1 MLSFMGDFLNFDLKC
16 IARCRSK
23 LFIAPNKQIQT
34 KTKTTSEEQMKFNK
48 WTLGLAA
55 VGVVSLASAVRADE
69 AKMSQLQTALS
80 NTTISG
86 YVDVAAQYNTGN
98 QHFFGAQPAGTGLNN
113 LSAPL
118 KVDAFSLND
127 VDVAID
133 KPEDDSPWA
142 SGYHVDLNW
151 GSDAIDGLAGLG
163 TTALGTAAGGSV
175 NPTAQGAQQFGV
187 RQAYIVI
194 RTPVGNGID
203 WKVGVQDDII
213 GYEGNT
219 DGGNPNYTRSYGYF
233 LEPTTLTGIVGTYKI
248 SDMLTVQAGVAD
260 ATSGNNVAGPGH
272 FSISEKTFVGAV
284 AFTAPDSW
292 GFMKGATAN
301 AGAVMNFDDGGQCNY
316 YGGITVPTPW
326 SMLKVG
332 ASFDLASI
340 ANSTANGAGNNNN
353 DSGWVA
359 AFYANVQAT
368 DKLSFNGRAE
378 YFNLD
383 GGLDPYN
390 GAFTDGK
397 GEEIT
402 LTAQYN
408 LWANVISRV
417 EFRWDHADTG
427 RAFNGSAN
435 VPPVVT
441 GAPSNSDSFLLAA
454 NLIYTF

>member
-1 MLSFMGDFLNFDLKC
+1 
-16 IARCRSK
+16 
-23 LFIAPNKQIQT
+23 
-34 KTKTTSEEQMKFNK
+34 MKFNK
-48 WTLGLAA
+48 WTLSLAA

-98 QHFFGAQPAGTGLNN
+98 QHFFGSVPAGSGGNTISGP
-113 LSAPL
+113 A

-133 KPEDDSPWA
+133 HPQDESSWA

-151 GSDAIDGLAGLG
+151 GSDAINGLAGLG
-163 TTALGTAAGGSV
+163 SSAVGTVIGGGSV
-175 NPTAQGAQQFGV
+175 TPTIQSAQEFGV
-187 RQAYIVI
+187 RQAYVVI

-219 DGGNPNYTRSYGYF
+219 DGNNPNYTRSIGYF
-233 LEPTTLTGIVGTYKI
+233 LEPTSLTGLVGTYKV

-260 ATSGNNVAGPGH
+260 ATSGNTLATPY
-272 FSISEKTFVGAV
+272 SLSEKTFVGAV

-301 AGAVMNFDDGGQCNY
+301 AGAVLNFDDFGQCNY
-316 YGGITVPTPW
+316 YAGVTLPTPW
-326 SMLKVG
+326 SVLKVG
-332 ASFDLASI
+332 GSFDLVSI
-340 ANSTANGAGNNNN
+340 ANSTPTGFGNDNN
-353 DSGWVA
+353 DSGWVIA
-359 AFYANVQAT
+359 AYANVQAT

-378 YFNLD
+378 YYNLD
-383 GGLDPYN
+383 GFFNPYS
-390 GAFTDGK
+390 FTDGK
-397 GEEIT
+397 GEEVT

-427 RAFNGSAN
+427 TAFAGSTSSGDAFGFGGHPAN
-435 VPPVVT
+435 
-441 GAPSNSDSFLLAA
+441 ADSFLLAA